1 MNTIKAT
8 VTEIQNFERISF
20 LELKTQINTLALVAL
35 EIDERVKVGTV
46 VTLLVKATNV
56 ALAKKRVEDISLS
69 NQLECLIKEIQIG
82 TLLSSVTLHVEENIL
97 ESIITTK
104 SLHKLDLHVNDK
116 AVALIKA
123 SDLSIASIE

>member
-1 MNTIKAT
+1 MNIIKAT
-8 VTEIQNFERISF
+8 VTEIQNFEGISL
-20 LELKTQINTLALVAL
+20 LEFKTQENILTLVAL

-56 ALAKKRVEDISLS
+56 ALAKNKIEDITLS
-69 NQLECLIKEIQIG
+69 NQLECLIKEIQVG
-82 TLLSSVTLHVEENIL
+82 TLLSSITLHVEENIL

-104 SLHKLDLHVNDK
+104 SLKKLDLHVNDK
-116 AVALIKA
+116 VVALIKA